1 MKYII
6 GLGIVLG
13 LILIYAMS
21 SSPEGRDVDET
32 SAAAKA
38 SQKTSKVTVQ
48 PKSEAPVQPR
58 AERKEQPPQ
67 PLVEEATPP
76 STQVEQPEEPP
87 KETGPFEVSFGQHT
101 IHFAQDRGQAMQFRL
116 ILTVPDQ
123 RMRAIVL
130 RKKEELTR
138 TLYYHGS
145 RRRAD
150 TMDLSGRDRLIEWVE
165 PIYQRMVKNADVQL
179 EMRDFERVEVTFPDA
194 AVR

>member
-1 MKYII
+1 M
-6 GLGIVLG
+6 
-13 LILIYAMS
+13 
-21 SSPEGRDVDET
+21 
-32 SAAAKA
+32 
-38 SQKTSKVTVQ
+38 Q

-58 AERKEQPPQ
+58 AERKSRLQ
-67 PLVEEATPP
+67 PLVEELTPR
-76 STQVEQPEEPP
+76 STQGRATGRTP

-145 RRRAD
+145 RRQQD